1 LITLKIEEMK
11 KLFLFIVLV
20 TIGLTSQIES
30 ASAQISLRINIGSQP
45 LWGPA
50 GHDYVEYY
58 YLPEIEAYYYVPNRQ
73 YIFIE
78 NGRWVTRR
86 YLPMRYRG
94 FDLYDALK
102 YVINESKPYYRHEY
116 YKSKYS
122 SNKNHKREIAI
133 RDSRDSRYYNNRN
146 HPQHQNWK
154 KEEQKRKEYERNRY
168 ERNRDE
174 RSRDNRSKKENENNR
189 SKKSRE
195 SRTR

>member
-1 LITLKIEEMK
+1 MK
-11 KLFLFIVLV
+11 KIFLLIALV
-20 TIGLTSQIES
+20 TLGLTSRIEPV
-30 ASAQISLRINIGSQP
+30 SAQISLRINIGSQP
-45 LWGPA
+45 LWGPS

-102 YVINESKPYYRHEY
+102 IVINESKPYYRHDY

-122 SNKNHKREIAI
+122 SHKNHKREIAI

-146 HPQHQNWK
+146 HPQYQNWK
-154 KEEQKRKEYERNRY
+154 REEQKRKEYERNRD
-168 ERNRDE
+168 ERNRE
-174 RSRDNRSKKENENNR
+174 SRDNRNKKENENNR
-189 SKKSRE
+189 NKKSRE